1 MAGRTRNIRTSH
13 DQRRRSSA
21 AFMHDTSQL
30 MVPFDSLKTRR
41 GSANSLFDAHYPTPT
56 SVNLGMANNAKK
68 LSLAPPFAG
77 AGLIRRKSAPDTS
90 FTLKQKEDNENME
103 LKKYN
108 VFAVIALVCL
118 GLLLVMFFASYIKG
132 LKIDA

>member
-41 GSANSLFDAHYPTPT
+41 GSANSILDTHHPTLASLRIT
-56 SVNLGMANNAKK
+56 DNARRS
-68 LSLAPPFAG
+68 SLAPPSQNIYLA
-77 AGLIRRKSAPDTS
+77 RRKSAPDTS
-90 FTLKQKEDNENME
+90 FTLKQRESNENME
-103 LKKYN
+103 LKKSN
-108 VFAVIALVCL
+108 VFAILAVVCL
-118 GLLLVMFFASYIKG
+118 GLLLVVFFASYIKG
-132 LKIDA
+132 FRMNT